1 MLGIGKDIP
10 AASYAAAS
18 VVAAAIGSY
27 STAQVSFDLGMQHT
41 RGSACCRVSFTRI
54 PVKRG
59 ALACVVSVCWVSV
72 FSRWVLFI
80 DNFLGGREGASAGA
94 GSGDLWAAGG
104 QGKSG
109 CGRSRL
115 SLLVPHPASMHA
127 GWPFAVSCF
136 SPDNTQTVASLGG
149 GLEAG

>member
-1 MLGIGKDIP
+1 MLGIGKEIP

-27 STAQVSFDLGMQHT
+27 CTAQVSFDLSMQHI
-41 RGSACCRVSFTRI
+41 RGSACCRVSFTGI

-59 ALACVVSVCWVSV
+59 ALACVASVGWDSV

-80 DNFLGGREGASAGA
+80 DNFLEGASAAA
-94 GSGDLWAAGG
+94 GSGDLWATGG

-115 SLLVPHPASMHA
+115 SLLVPHAAGMQA
-127 GWPFAVSCF
+127 GWPFAASCL
-136 SPDNTQTVASLGG
+136 SPDFTQRVASLRG